1 MLLKLLLQFIIGIG
15 VGVYGYIIPSFINLG
30 VFQLSMSHSLR
41 QLRKVI
47 IIISLVEIPYCF
59 VCMSGMEWL
68 IQQKSILLYIRW
80 LIVGVLFLM
89 AIITWI
95 DATKKHKEVQ
105 VETKQIEGKQLNR
118 LLLYAIFNPFQLSAW
133 AIWGIYF
140 VEKTWFEWNASS
152 IFVFSVGASIGVFI
166 ILWVYAK
173 AGQQLVTYFSTNRKK
188 IDYAIGLILFVLG
201 VAQLVRNIYM

>member
-95 DATKKHKEVQ
+95 DATKKNKEVQ

-173 AGQQLVTYFSTNRKK
+173 AGQQLVTYFSTHRKK

-201 VAQLVRNIYM
+201 VVQLVRNIYM

>member
-1 MLLKLLLQFIIGIG
+1 MLIKLLLQFIIGIG
-15 VGVYGYIIPSFINLG
+15 VGVYGYVIPSFINLG

-47 IIISLVEIPYCF
+47 IIISLIEIPYCF

-68 IQQKSILLYIRW
+68 VQHESILLYIRW
-80 LIVGVLFLM
+80 LIVAVLFLM

-95 DATKKHKEVQ
+95 DATKRQKDVQ
-105 VETKQIEGKQLNR
+105 IDSKPIESKQLNR
-118 LLLYAIFNPFQLSAW
+118 LLFYAIFNPFQLSAW

-173 AGQQLVTYFSTNRKK
+173 AGQQLVAYFSTHRKK

-201 VAQLVRNIYM
+201 VVQLVRNIYM

>member
-1 MLLKLLLQFIIGIG
+1 MLIKLLLQFIIGIG

-173 AGQQLVTYFSTNRKK
+173 AGQQLVTYFSTHRKK

-201 VAQLVRNIYM
+201 VVQLVRNIYM

>member
-1 MLLKLLLQFIIGIG
+1 
-15 VGVYGYIIPSFINLG
+15 
-30 VFQLSMSHSLR
+30 
-41 QLRKVI
+41 
-47 IIISLVEIPYCF
+47 
-59 VCMSGMEWL
+59 MSGMEWL
-68 IQQKSILLYIRW
+68 VQHESILLYIRW
-80 LIVGVLFLM
+80 LIVAVLFLM

-95 DATKKHKEVQ
+95 DATKRQKDVQ
-105 VETKQIEGKQLNR
+105 IDSKPIESKQLNR
-118 LLLYAIFNPFQLSAW
+118 LLFYAIFNPFQLSAW

-173 AGQQLVTYFSTNRKK
+173 AGQQLVAYFSTHRKK

-201 VAQLVRNIYM
+201 VVQLVRNIYM

>member
-1 MLLKLLLQFIIGIG
+1 MLIKLLLQFIIGIG

-118 LLLYAIFNPFQLSAW
+118 LLFYAIFNPFQLSAW

-173 AGQQLVTYFSTNRKK
+173 AGQQLVTYFSTHRKK

-201 VAQLVRNIYM
+201 VVQLVRNIYM